1 MKNKSQ
7 PLSMMGKV
15 AKLSTLCFM
24 VSAFSVYTASAEEV
38 SSNDANIVSVTQQSK
53 TIKGTVVD
61 ASGIPIIG
69 ANVLVKGT
77 TIGVITDLDGKF
89 VLQDVPANGVLQISY
104 IGYKSVEQPIGS
116 KTDFNITLTED
127 SEKLDEVVVVGYGT
141 QKKVTV
147 TGSVASVSGEEL
159 KASPTSNLTNAMV
172 GRMPGVIGFQ
182 KSDEPGGG
190 GTTIRVRGTNSLGS
204 NDPLVVIDGIPDRAG
219 GMDRLNPTEIES
231 ISVLKDASA
240 AIYGA
245 RAANGVILITTKRGK
260 EGKPTVT
267 FNASAGFSQPT
278 RIPKMTNSYEYATM
292 LNEVLPGS
300 FSEEQ
305 LEGYRTHSDPW
316 KYPDTDWF
324 DTVLKPA
331 SPMYRADLGV
341 SGGTDIVK
349 YFVNFG
355 ANGEDGLYK
364 NSANRYDQY
373 SLRTNL
379 DIKTSKYVNFQLGT
393 TARLE
398 DTDYP
403 AKSAG
408 DIFAGI
414 RRSTPTTPAF
424 WPTGE
429 PGPAI
434 ERGDNPAVTSTDAA
448 GFDHYKRQ
456 YIQNNLTVNVKVPW
470 IEGLTL
476 RGNAS
481 YDIHFMNRRKMQKPI
496 YLYSWDGVNKSSEGL
511 SASKQWIDSPNLERK
526 HSEQIDW
533 MLNGLI
539 DYNRTFGKHTVGVTF
554 GMEGQRKQ
562 YEETYAYRTGFIS
575 DTKPEL
581 GLGSEQGQ
589 QNSGYSWVESRL
601 NYFGRVSYNYL
612 ERYLFEFVWRADGSY
627 RFPKDSR
634 YGFFPGVSAAWRV
647 SEEGWWKD
655 NIKFIEYFK
664 LRASV
669 SQTGN
674 DALLDESGNYDRSIQ
689 YLNTFK
695 FTDAGNVFGGT
706 ELKRLYPTRTPNPS
720 ITWEVGTTYN
730 VGLDFKFLQNR
741 LSIETDAFY
750 HRRTN
755 MLISRNASL
764 PEITGIT
771 LPRENIGKMKN
782 RGIDLLVGWNDKVG
796 EVEYYA
802 SFNMTYAR
810 NKIIYWDETQNIPS
824 YQFST
829 GQSVNNKLYY
839 IADGIFHNQEEI
851 NNYPAWGDQLDANGA
866 PVFDENGNKKTTAV
880 PGDIRFK
887 DVNNDGKITGD
898 DRVRSSK
905 NEEPRMVAGLTLGLN
920 WKGWDLMML
929 FQGAT
934 GGQMYI
940 RTWSGLQGNYLKS
953 YYDKRWTPENPNADG
968 PRSYDRENQYWYN
981 NENTYFIRNANY
993 LRLKNVE
1000 LGYTFDFEGLRK
1012 AGFSKLRLYTNATN
1026 LFTIDGVKDADP
1038 EQRSYD
1044 LQDYPVRRV
1053 VNFGVQATF

>member
-1 MKNKSQ
+1 MLN
-7 PLSMMGKV
+7 
-15 AKLSTLCFM
+15 CFM
-24 VSAFSVYTASAEEV
+24 LCIMFTVTASA
-38 SSNDANIVSVTQQSK
+38 QQK

-61 ASGIPIIG
+61 ATGEPLIG
-69 ANVLVKGT
+69 VNVSVKGT
-77 TIGVITDLDGKF
+77 TIGIITDINGNYTLE
-89 VLQDVPANGVLQISY
+89 VPSKSTIVFSY
-104 IGYKSVEQPIGS
+104 IGYQTQEIALGS
-116 KTDFNITLTED
+116 QSTINVTLKED
-127 SEKLDEVVVVGYGT
+127 TQKLEEVVVVGYGT

-159 KASPTSNLTNAMV
+159 KASPTTNLSNGMV

-182 KSDEPGGG
+182 TADEPGGG
-190 GTTIRVRGTNSLGS
+190 GTTIRIRGTNSLGS
-204 NDPLVVIDGIPDRAG
+204 NDPLIVIDGIPDRDG
-219 GMDRLNPTEIES
+219 GMNRLNPTEIES

-278 RIPKMTNSYEYATM
+278 RLPEMTNSFEYATM

-300 FSEEQ
+300 FSQEQ
-305 LEGYRTHSDPW
+305 LEGYRTHSNPW

-324 DTVLKPA
+324 DTVIKNA
-331 SPMYRADLGV
+331 SPLYRADLGV
-341 SGGTDIVK
+341 SGGTEIIK
-349 YFVNFG
+349 YYVNFA

-398 DTDYP
+398 DTHYP

-414 RRSTPTTPAF
+414 RRSTPTSPAF

-429 PGPAI
+429 FGPAI
-434 ERGDNPAVTSTDAA
+434 ERGDNPAATSTDAA
-448 GFDHYKRQ
+448 GFDHYKNQ
-456 YIQNNLTVNVKVPW
+456 YIQNNLSVNVQIPW

-481 YDIHFMNRRKMQKPI
+481 YDVHFMNRRLMKKPI
-496 YLYSWDGVNKSSEGL
+496 YLYSWDGVNESSEGL
-511 SASKQWIDSPNLERK
+511 SASKQWLDAPTLERK

-533 MLNGLI
+533 MINGLL
-539 DYNRTFGKHTVGVTF
+539 DYNRTFGQHTIGITF
-554 GMEGQRKQ
+554 GMEAQKKQ
-562 YEETYAYRTGFIS
+562 YEETYAYRAGFIS

-581 GLGSEQGQ
+581 NLGSEQGL
-589 QNSGYSWVESRL
+589 QNSGLSWKEARL

-627 RFPKDSR
+627 RFPKDHR

-647 SEEGWWKD
+647 SEENWWKE
-655 NIKFIEYFK
+655 NVRFIDYFK
-664 LRASV
+664 LRASI

-674 DALLDESGNYDRSIQ
+674 DALLDANNNYDRSIQ
-689 YLNTFK
+689 YLNTLK
-695 FTDAGNVFGGT
+695 FNDTGNIFGGS
-706 ELKRLYPTRTPNPS
+706 EYKRLYPTRTPNS
-720 ITWEVGTTYN
+720 NITWEVGTTYN

-750 HRRTN
+750 HKRTN

-771 LPRENIGKMKN
+771 LPRENIGEMKN
-782 RGIDLLVGWNDKVG
+782 RGFDMLIGWNDKIG
-796 EVEYYA
+796 EVEYSA
-802 SFNMTYAR
+802 SLNMTYAK
-810 NKIIYWDETQNIPS
+810 NEIIYWDETQNIPE

-839 IADGIFHNQEEI
+839 VADGIFHNQSEI
-851 NNYPAWGDQLDANGA
+851 NAYPTWGEEQDENGKPILDA
-866 PVFDENGNKKTTAV
+866 NGNKKTTVV

-887 DVNNDGKITGD
+887 DINGDGKIDGD
-898 DRVRSSK
+898 DRVRSGK
-905 NEEPRMVAGLTLGLN
+905 NEEPRFVAGLTLGLK
-920 WKGWDLMML
+920 WKGWDLMLL

-953 YYDKRWTPENPNADG
+953 YYDKRWTPENPNANG

-993 LRLKNVE
+993 LRLKNAE
-1000 LGYTFDFEGLRK
+1000 LGYTFSFEGLKK
-1012 AGFSKLRLYTNATN
+1012 AGISNLRLYANGSN
-1026 LFTIDGVKDADP
+1026 LLTIDGVKDADP
-1038 EQRSYD
+1038 EQRNSD
-1044 LQDYPVRRV
+1044 IQGYPLRKII
-1053 VNFGVQATF
+1053 NFGVQATF